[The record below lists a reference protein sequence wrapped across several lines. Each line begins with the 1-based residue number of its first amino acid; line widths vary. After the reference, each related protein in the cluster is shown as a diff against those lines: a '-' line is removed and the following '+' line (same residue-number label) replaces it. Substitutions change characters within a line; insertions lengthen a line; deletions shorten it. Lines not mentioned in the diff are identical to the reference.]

1 MYIYLFY
8 SFLHINVDDG
18 ITSMEEVQRC
28 LAMKLQIIIIC
39 PKLASLPTSL
49 LKSRLSEII
58 RPEIAIGMFLD
69 FNDKNKMEM
78 EACKNG

>member
-1 MYIYLFY
+1 
-8 SFLHINVDDG
+8 
-18 ITSMEEVQRC
+18 MEEVQRC

-58 RPEIAIGMFLD
+58 KPEIAIGMFLD
-69 FNDKNKMEM
+69 SNDKNKTEM
-78 EACKNG
+78 ETCKHG